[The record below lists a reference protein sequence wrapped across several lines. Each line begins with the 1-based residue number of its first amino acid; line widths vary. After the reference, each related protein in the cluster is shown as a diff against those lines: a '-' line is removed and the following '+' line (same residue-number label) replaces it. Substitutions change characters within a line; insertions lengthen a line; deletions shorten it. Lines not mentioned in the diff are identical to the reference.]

1 MLKAKLLKI
10 KIQKIIKNNIGG
22 RDNMEEKIKEYVLKN
37 YPKMFKNR
45 EIIVVEKEDVWQI
58 FWKDGSP
65 LFLSKN
71 VLK

>member
-1 MLKAKLLKI
+1 MI
-10 KIQKIIKNNIGG
+10 FG
-22 RDNMEEKIKEYVLKN
+22 NMEERIKEYVLEN
-37 YPKMFKNR
+37 YPKLFKGR

-58 FWKDGSP
+58 SWKDGSP